1 MAVSG
6 RSAPTAFHADQ
17 TVGLGDDLQV
27 GLGAGPSLCL
37 VRRLVGRGGVAV
49 RVVPLDQLQV
59 PLAYGGPIVAAIV
72 ALVFASKAKKE
83 IEQSGGWQT
92 GSGFVTAAKII
103 AWINIAFMIVVLI
116 FYVILIAFVISNPG
130 VVDTYPTYTP
140 YNG

>member
-59 PLAYGGPIVAAIV
+59 PLAYGGPIVAAIDAEYPVGGV
-72 ALVFASKAKKE
+72 AGRRDRLGA
-83 IEQSGGWQT
+83 T
-92 GSGFVTAAKII
+92 RRLAA
-103 AWINIAFMIVVLI
+103 A
-116 FYVILIAFVISNPG
+116 
-130 VVDTYPTYTP
+130 
-140 YNG
+140 